1 MRKLTRNDFFSFP
14 SSIASC
20 LLNLGW
26 IRFDFLWQEVNTLF
40 SDIKSHVQVF
50 HYAVCVCVHMTL
62 FSIVRKKFRF
72 FHRFLLITFDC
83 HAFFFSIVSF
93 FPFEHKTEQGMNS
106 WYDYIPHGGK
116 FNWSCICRKWS
127 YYFSV
132 DFSNFL
138 IGFGTVY
145 GYVCVGVYC
154 VAKLT
159 ENHRKWTDQRI
170 NTTTTTKTNPLPA
183 MYAMANGVCVCACS
197 CVYLCR
203 SGTKLSWSYN
213 AKAVKKALLCMMW
226 ARSTLELG
234 GLWC

>member
-1 MRKLTRNDFFSFP
+1 MALLLWYFTFYVDIYIFLCRCVNKIVFLFGFCSHSNFFSATIFSLLPQHSHTIYHEKVNKEWFFFFP

-72 FHRFLLITFDC
+72 FIAFSLLRLT
-83 HAFFFSIVSF
+83 ATRFFSRSFPF
-93 FPFEHKTEQGMNS
+93 FPFEHKTEQGMKS

-138 IGFGTVY
+138 IGFRTVY
-145 GYVCVGVYC
+145 GY
-154 VAKLT
+154 A
-159 ENHRKWTDQRI
+159 
-170 NTTTTTKTNPLPA
+170 
-183 MYAMANGVCVCACS
+183 GVCWCI
-197 CVYLCR
+197 LC
-203 SGTKLSWSYN
+203 
-213 AKAVKKALLCMMW
+213 C
-226 ARSTLELG
+226 
-234 GLWC
+234 